1 MEFNLSAGLFSEGQK
16 FESFQEQAL
25 YDTIII
31 GAGPAGLTA
40 AVYCMRKGLKT
51 GLITKQVGGQVA
63 DTAGI
68 ENYLGYRYINGTE
81 LVDKFRE
88 QVMQFSIA
96 FESESPVQSLQDG
109 QIKEIVLEDGR
120 CLKTRTIIIASGKQ
134 SKQLNIPGEVR
145 LIGHGVAYCAI
156 CDAPF
161 FVNKKVFVVGGGN
174 SGVEAAIDL
183 AKVAEH
189 VTLIQRRDHLTADKI
204 LIDKLAD
211 FENVS
216 YLFEH
221 IVTEIKGGNDVES
234 VMIQNK
240 KSLLISEYQTDG
252 VFVQIGLIP
261 NSSFAEKL
269 LDMNKYNEIL
279 VDGYCQTNRD
289 GIFAA
294 GDVTSVP
301 YKQIIIA
308 CGEGAKAALAAT
320 SYLLN
325 QPKE

>member
-1 MEFNLSAGLFSEGQK
+1 MEFNLSAGLFSEEQK
-16 FESFQEQAL
+16 FEPFQEQEL

-51 GLITKQVGGQVA
+51 GLMTKQVGGQVA

-96 FESESPVQSLQDG
+96 FESESPVQSLRDG
-109 QIKEIVLEDGR
+109 KIKEIVLEDGR
-120 CLKTRTIIIASGKQ
+120 SLKARTLIIASGKQ
-134 SKQLNIPGEVR
+134 SKMLGIPGEVR

-161 FVNKKVFVVGGGN
+161 FVDKKVVVVGGGN

-183 AKVAEH
+183 AKVATH
-189 VTLIQRRDHLTADKI
+189 VTLVQRREHLTADKI
-204 LIDKLAD
+204 LIDKLSD
-211 FENVS
+211 FSNVT
-216 YLFEH
+216 YMYNH
-221 IVTEIKGGNDVES
+221 IVTEILGEKDVDS

-240 KSLLISEYQTDG
+240 RSQQISELKADG
-252 VFVQIGLIP
+252 IFIQIGLIP
-261 NSSFAEKL
+261 NSSFAQGL
-269 LDMNKYNEIL
+269 LDMNEYNEIL
-279 VDGYCQTNRD
+279 IDGYCQTNRD

-320 SYLLN
+320 TYLLN
-325 QPKE
+325 LPRE